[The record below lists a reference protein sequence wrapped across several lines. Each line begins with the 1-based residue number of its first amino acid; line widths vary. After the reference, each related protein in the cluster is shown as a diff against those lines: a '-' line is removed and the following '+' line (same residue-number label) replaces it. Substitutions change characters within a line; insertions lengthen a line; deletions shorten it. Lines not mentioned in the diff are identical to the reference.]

1 MSDVEEGAEGEK
13 KKGKEKKK
21 KEDKPAEEEKKEEK
35 KNEEESEDS
44 FSRSL
49 IDYIMPVKEMV
60 RKMTGRRKY
69 VIISNSPDPEYLDDM
84 EETFVRKADILYE
97 ELYHFNLQGNL
108 QGGRITRYLQNSTKS
123 TEFPYIFVSGE
134 YFGTLE
140 KFTQLA
146 EKNALHNKV
155 HGFGRGFDL
164 QFGKVTFAVA
174 SASKHL
180 KEGTDGLRK
189 SLERRGWIEIDN
201 RTEKEKQKERRKK
214 RAEKIKREKQK
225 AREAKKR
232 RIKRQLAWKARKK
245 DAIATLAKIGITIPQ
260 ESKKTKARKRRKK
273 KAAKMAKQNE
283 AKEKDKTTNEENDQN
298 KEDKVRNQDKGA
310 EKDKD
315 NEKDEEGE
323 GEKDNEEAK
332 PEENG

>member
-123 TEFPYIFVSGE
+123 TEFPYIFV
-134 YFGTLE
+134 
-140 KFTQLA
+140 
-146 EKNALHNKV
+146 
-155 HGFGRGFDL
+155 
-164 QFGKVTFAVA
+164 VTFAVA